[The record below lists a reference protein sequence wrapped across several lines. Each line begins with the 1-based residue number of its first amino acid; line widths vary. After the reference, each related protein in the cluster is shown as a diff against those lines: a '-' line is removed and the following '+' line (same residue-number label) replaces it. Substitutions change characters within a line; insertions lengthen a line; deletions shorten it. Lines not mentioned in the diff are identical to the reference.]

1 MALLTQRRGIL
12 FHCLLHI
19 GAARQM
25 GNDFAAQQIIQQD
38 IPGALIVFAKV
49 GNAFFQQHF
58 CGQPKFRRSGNGLA
72 HMVRLGRPLGNDHIG
87 FFLQRIGQQK
97 FQLTGFI
104 AAAGKPC
111 RIIALDPYFR
121 TAE

>member
-38 IPGALIVFAKV
+38 IPE
-49 GNAFFQQHF
+49 
-58 CGQPKFRRSGNGLA
+58 R
-72 HMVRLGRPLGNDHIG
+72 
-87 FFLQRIGQQK
+87 
-97 FQLTGFI
+97 
-104 AAAGKPC
+104 
-111 RIIALDPYFR
+111 
-121 TAE
+121 

>member
-58 CGQPKFRRSGNGLA
+58 CGQPKFRRTGNGLA
-72 HMVRLGRPLGNDHIG
+72 HMVRLGRPWVMITSAFSPAHRPAEIPAYG
-87 FFLQRIGQQK
+87 FY
-97 FQLTGFI
+97 
-104 AAAGKPC
+104 C
-111 RIIALDPYFR
+111 RHWQALSHHR
-121 TAE
+121 V